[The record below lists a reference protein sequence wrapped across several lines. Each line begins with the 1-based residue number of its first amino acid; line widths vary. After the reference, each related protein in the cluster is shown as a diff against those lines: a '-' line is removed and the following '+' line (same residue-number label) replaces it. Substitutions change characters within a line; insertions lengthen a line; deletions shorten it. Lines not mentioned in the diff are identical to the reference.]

1 MLLKI
6 QVWNDERYIGMVF
19 VSDIMEKAPDSYKS
33 PLQKMVYDS
42 LAKLQI
48 PFERVET
55 DETISME
62 DCIQINQKLV
72 MKMVKTLFLCNRQK
86 TAFYLFVTTADKP
99 FKSKNFRKE
108 LGIARISFAPPEL
121 MEDILGARRGAATV
135 FGVLMDKDNLV
146 QVVFDK
152 DVLLEEWYG
161 CSDGTT
167 TGYMKVKTKR
177 IINDFLTFANHI
189 PTVIQIQ
196 NS

>member
-1 MLLKI
+1 
-6 QVWNDERYIGMVF
+6 
-19 VSDIMEKAPDSYKS
+19 
-33 PLQKMVYDS
+33 
-42 LAKLQI
+42 
-48 PFERVET
+48 
-55 DETISME
+55 
-62 DCIQINQKLV
+62 
-72 MKMVKTLFLCNRQK
+72 
-86 TAFYLFVTTADKP
+86 
-99 FKSKNFRKE
+99 
-108 LGIARISFAPPEL
+108 
-121 MEDILGARRGAATV
+121 MEDILGARRGGATV